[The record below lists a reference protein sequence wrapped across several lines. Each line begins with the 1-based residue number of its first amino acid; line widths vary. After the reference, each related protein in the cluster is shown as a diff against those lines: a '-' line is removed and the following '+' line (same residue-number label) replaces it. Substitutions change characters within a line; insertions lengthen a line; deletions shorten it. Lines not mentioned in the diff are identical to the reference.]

1 MKREKRF
8 GRRLIALFLASIVGV
23 SMFALP
29 ASAVDLVDYHGIK
42 IRAGTYS
49 ENGLESGV
57 AKENGE
63 KIWKKLRALGFS
75 EKAAAGAMGNFMM
88 ESGLDPTSE
97 SPNACG
103 LAQWTDVDGVCSN
116 KTNFLNWA
124 EKKGKNWKEI
134 DTQCEYLWDSNAGLI
149 YGNVYESAR
158 TCYSWSHGELTV
170 SADVVWKGL
179 KDPKSITD
187 VHAFAKAEFA
197 TPAQAAECWL
207 WFHERPAVCV
217 SHAAER
223 MKYANAIYEKFTG
236 TKVDSESSKNGDT
249 VDASAIATGG
259 YLPEENYVN
268 LDKLTE
274 DGIALPTKAEL
285 SATQGGKYDLKVL
298 DEWKEDVAFRHK
310 NDTHGGIRTAV
321 ALLGILLTLYSV
333 LVYIAYQFDVINNI
347 IDVSLLSIITFGRLR
362 ISPEF
367 DKSTFMNHPEG
378 GAKGTSKTG
387 QKTVVHKDILIICTI
402 GITIGVLIFSGKLY
416 MMISWVIGWV
426 KGVIFK

>member
-1 MKREKRF
+1 MKRGERF
-8 GRRLIALFLASIVGV
+8 GHRLVALLLTGVVGV

-29 ASAVDLVDYHGIK
+29 ASAATEKYHGVDIEQGSYGGK
-42 IRAGTYS
+42 EA
-49 ENGLESGV
+49 LESGIPKQN
-57 AKENGE
+57 AE
-63 KIWKKLRALGFS
+63 KIWKKLMSLGFS
-75 EKAAAGAMGNFMM
+75 EKAAAGMMGNFMM
-88 ESGLDPTSE
+88 ECSLDPTSE
-97 SPNACG
+97 SSDACG
-103 LAQWTDVDGVCSN
+103 LAQWTGGN
-116 KTNFLNWA
+116 KKKIQDWA
-124 EKKGKNWKEI
+124 KSKNKDWKEI
-134 DTQCEYLWDSNAGLI
+134 DVQMDFLWDDNTTLTYQGANESTP
-149 YGNVYESAR
+149 GNCHDIHISVDEI
-158 TCYSWSHGELTV
+158 C
-170 SADVVWKGL
+170 KGV
-179 KDPKSITD
+179 KDAKSIKD
-187 VHAFAKAEFA
+187 VHSFAKADFT
-197 TPAQAAECWL
+197 TPSQAAEVWT
-207 WFHERPAVCV
+207 WFHEFPRVCT
-217 SHAAER
+217 SHVVER
-223 MKYANAIYEKFTG
+223 MKYAEDIYEKFTG
-236 TKVDSESSKNGDT
+236 VKGDSDSKSGDT

-367 DKSTFMNHPEG
+367 DKSTFMNQPEG

-402 GITIGVLIFSGKLY
+402 GVTIGVLIFSGKLY